1 MKLHDV
7 RHRLNTWLAVESP
20 KVDDNKLAPQGFQCE
35 RGAIYPNVGLP
46 EFANLVCIDMFHE
59 ELQA

>member
-20 KVDDNKLAPQGFQCE
+20 KVDDNKLARKDFNVS
-35 RGAIYPNVGLP
+35 GAPFI
-46 EFANLVCIDMFHE
+46 
-59 ELQA
+59 